1 MREEPTRSDSN
12 AETHVTPHRGRETGT
27 WRVGWLV
34 GWVGGNARGDDT
46 GGDELGAR
54 ALRVGGWVEVSI
66 NALLLRHD
74 PPGRQSGWLDIGV

>member
-1 MREEPTRSDSN
+1 MQ
-12 AETHVTPHRGRETGT
+12 G
-27 WRVGWLV
+27 
-34 GWVGGNARGDDT
+34 GDDT

-74 PPGRQSGWLDIGV
+74 PPGRQSGWLDIGA